1 MYLCDKK
8 VINLISINIYL
19 YILFLLYVV
28 FYYHLWAQT
37 IWRSFVYWVASL
49 SADTM
54 PAPPPS
60 AAVHGI
66 DPAAGSGWVRS
77 GLLCN
82 LWVTESK
89 LLNSLFSFDENP
101 SDASVWLHNTF
112 PFEVVWLDDILPNES
127 FLLDN
132 ESTEVVWLAGI
143 LSDDSSWLDRNAPGT
158 PVSWFL
164 HGDTLS
170 FCNFAWSKINKCF
183 QSFDSCFYL
192 ICQNMSAFNGYILNF
207 SPI

>member
-1 MYLCDKK
+1 M
-8 VINLISINIYL
+8 
-19 YILFLLYVV
+19 

-37 IWRSFVYWVASL
+37 IWRGFVYWVASL

-66 DPAAGSGWVRS
+66 DPAVGSGWVRS
-77 GLLCN
+77 GQLCN

-89 LLNSLFSFDENP
+89 LLNSLFSLDENP
-101 SDASVWLHNTF
+101 SDALVWLFSTF

-132 ESTEVVWLAGI
+132 ESTEVFWLAGI
-143 LSDDSSWLDRNAPGT
+143 LSDDSSWLDRNAPDT
-158 PVSWFL
+158 PVSRCSNV
-164 HGDTLS
+164 DTLS
-170 FCNFAWSKINKCF
+170 LSNFVWSEINKCF
-183 QSFDSCFYL
+183 QSFDSCFCL
-192 ICQNMSAFNGYILNF
+192 ICQNMGALHGYILEF
-207 SPI
+207 YSI